1 MDRRNFVGG
10 VAAMLSGPAMAGV
23 GSEWLGGKALA
34 GGKGYA
40 PGRFGQIHYRVLGEG
55 AGAAFLLVHQT
66 PIGLAQYVDIQPAL
80 ARAGRRAVASD
91 NPGYGSSDP
100 APDGVTVADLA
111 DNLRQLCE
119 HLQLGRVIVAGHHTG
134 AAIAAAFAA
143 RHPGLVAGAVLHG
156 VPLYDAEERAQ
167 RLSRS
172 PPPLT
177 LQPDGSH
184 FSNTFAGI
192 GRFAGIDE
200 QSLSSITWATL
211 GSVLAGPSTPVY
223 RAVFG
228 HDLGPDLMAIRA
240 PTLVLSDSADSLHA
254 NDQRAVQL
262 RPDFEYR
269 VFSPGGSFSMMREP
283 LRWAQELLDFAARR
297 GL

>member
-1 MDRRNFVGG
+1 MDRRNFLGG
-10 VAAMLSGPAMAGV
+10 VAMTLAGPAMAGV

-55 AGAAFLLVHQT
+55 SGAAFLLVHQT

-80 ARAGRRAVASD
+80 ARAGRRAVTSD
-91 NPGYGSSDP
+91 NPGYGFSDP

-111 DNLRQLCE
+111 DNLRQLCA
-119 HLQLGRVIVAGHHTG
+119 HLALERVIVAGHHTG
-134 AAIAAAFAA
+134 AAIAASFAA
-143 RHPGLVAGAVLHG
+143 RHPGLVAGVVLHG
-156 VPLYDAEERAQ
+156 VPLYDPEERAQ

-177 LQPDGSH
+177 LQADGSH
-184 FSNTFAGI
+184 FSKTFAGI

-211 GSVLAGPSTPVY
+211 GSLLAGPSTPVY

-228 HDLGPDLMAIRA
+228 HDLAPDLEAIRA
-240 PTLVLSDSADSLHA
+240 PTLVLSDSSDSLHA
-254 NDQRAVQL
+254 NDQRAVRL

-269 VFSPGGSFSMMREP
+269 VFSAGGSFSMMREP
-283 LRWAQELLDFAARR
+283 LRWAQELLDFAGRH
-297 GL
+297 GI